1 MTVAELIEALESMPP
16 EAEVKVQTIGT
27 IIGIENKPKKWETV
41 YLQTD

>member
-1 MTVAELIEALESMPP
+1 MTVAELIEALERMPP

-27 IIGIENKPKKWETV
+27 ITGIENTLKQWVTV